1 MAEPYITKDTAEK
14 LLGRSLTTAE
24 SNAFNEYEA
33 IAESR
38 LANLLCV
45 SNLAELLTALGMTSM
60 PVDLQMVLA
69 RFVGAISQENNIEY
83 GVESKKV
90 EDFSINYASKRNV
103 YADEVANNGATIAQY
118 SQCTIRH
125 GKTLKEDARYYHHDR
140 I

>member
-1 MAEPYITKDTAEK
+1 MALLTIEK
-14 LLGRSLTTAE
+14 AQTLLGRSLTTAE
-24 SNAFNEYEA
+24 SNAFSEYEE

-45 SNLAELLTALGMTSM
+45 SNLADLLTALGMTSM

-69 RFVGAISQENNIEY
+69 RFVGAISQENSIEY

>member
-1 MAEPYITKDTAEK
+1 MASPYLSKDKAEL

-24 SNAFNEYEA
+24 SNAFSDYEQ
-33 IAESR
+33 IAENR

-45 SNLAELLTALGMTSM
+45 SNLDDLLTALDLSSM

-69 RFVGAISQENNIEY
+69 RFVGAISQENGIEY

-90 EDFSINYASKRNV
+90 EDFSINYSSKRNV
-103 YADEVANNGATIAQY
+103 YAEEVANNGATIAQY
-118 SQCTIRH
+118 SQCSIRH
-125 GKTLKEDARYYHHDR
+125 GKTIYQEARYYHHDR